1 MGYGG
6 RGENGEYGHNRD
18 IEKMENW
25 KTKSKKVKIKK
36 ISREKM
42 GPFFWPE
49 LALLIFGLKSKEI
62 AFLMKFDLESLIF
75 GVN

>member
-1 MGYGG
+1 MGG
-6 RGENGEYGHNRD
+6 RGENGEYGYNRD

-42 GPFFWPE
+42 GPFFGPGQRFWF
-49 LALLIFGLKSKEI
+49 LVLKSKEI
-62 AFLMKFDLESLIF
+62 AFLMKFDLRSLIF

>member
-1 MGYGG
+1 
-6 RGENGEYGHNRD
+6 
-18 IEKMENW
+18 
-25 KTKSKKVKIKK
+25 
-36 ISREKM
+36 M

-62 AFLMKFDLESLIF
+62 AFLMKFDLRSLIF

>member
-1 MGYGG
+1 MGK
-6 RGENGEYGHNRD
+6 YGHNLD

-36 ISREKM
+36 SREKKM

-75 GVN
+75 GVS

>member
-1 MGYGG
+1 M
-6 RGENGEYGHNRD
+6 
-18 IEKMENW
+18 
-25 KTKSKKVKIKK
+25 KIKK

-62 AFLMKFDLESLIF
+62 AFLMKFDLRSLIF